1 MRTKGKCRILFLCRY
16 QIKRK
21 LAILAVVVFM
31 LVSCVGVFTVSNP
44 VNVRVYNSA
53 WEIVD
58 EGYVASSRAVTT
70 VHSYDDYAK
79 AYNLAHTDDQLFVIE
94 GEEIVPI
101 EDSPLV
107 DAYIADA
114 VTHDIIK
121 EYLGWDRSDIVT
133 RREIWRIQAMADGG
147 VLYVDRIPPPPV
159 VIIDDRPA
167 YEKWAL
173 YLVYVFDGSTKYEE
187 HLETEEEYL
196 SRKAI
201 YELQVMADGGTT
213 YLVAGELYTP

>member
-1 MRTKGKCRILFLCRY
+1 M
-16 QIKRK
+16 KRK
-21 LAILAVVVFM
+21 LAILAVSVFV
-31 LVSCVGVFTVSNP
+31 LSSCTEIFTVSNP

-70 VHSYDDYAK
+70 VQSFDDYA
-79 AYNLAHTDDQLFVIE
+79 AEYNLAHTDDQLFVIE

-121 EYLGWDRSDIVT
+121 EYIGWDRSDIVT

-147 VLYVDRIPPPPV
+147 VLYVDRIPPPPIPV
-159 VIIDDRPA
+159 VDDRPA
-167 YEKWAL
+167 YEKYAL
-173 YLVYVFDGSTKYEE
+173 YLVYTSDDSIKYEE
-187 HLETEEEYL
+187 HLETESEYL
-196 SRKAI
+196 ARKAD

-213 YLVAGELYTP
+213 YLIAGRLYIPEP

>member
-1 MRTKGKCRILFLCRY
+1 M
-16 QIKRK
+16 KRK

-31 LVSCVGVFTVSNP
+31 LSSCTEIFTVSNP
-44 VNVRVYNSA
+44 INVRVYNSA

-58 EGYVASSRAVTT
+58 EGYVASSRAITT
-70 VHSYDDYAK
+70 IQSYDDYAE
-79 AYNLAHTDDQLFVIE
+79 AYNSEHTDDQLFVVE
-94 GEEIVPI
+94 GEEVVPI
-101 EDSPLV
+101 EEAPNAN
-107 DAYIADA
+107 AYIADA

-159 VIIDDRPA
+159 PVVDDRPA
-167 YEKWAL
+167 YEKYAL
-173 YLVYVFDGSTKYEE
+173 YLVYTSDDSIKYEE
-187 HLETEEEYL
+187 HLETESEYL
-196 SRKAI
+196 ARRAD

-213 YLVAGELYTP
+213 YLIAGRLYIPEP